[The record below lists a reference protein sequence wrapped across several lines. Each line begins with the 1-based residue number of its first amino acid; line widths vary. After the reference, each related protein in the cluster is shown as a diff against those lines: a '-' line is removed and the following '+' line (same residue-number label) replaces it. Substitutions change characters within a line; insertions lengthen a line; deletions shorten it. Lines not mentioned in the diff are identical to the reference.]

1 MGAKSNQ
8 VNIRDMPT
16 SNVRPGGGEES
27 DNMGGEIGQK
37 LDFGGV
43 FSETSLENL
52 SEVFL
57 IAEANTESGLLD
69 TPDEAAFQQPA
80 GFLETYFAEVFIGGE
95 ARNSFQAAV
104 QLPFAEEDFGR
115 YQLNG

>member
-1 MGAKSNQ
+1 MFYLIIWVQNQ
-8 VNIRDMPT
+8 TRSKVG
-16 SNVRPGGGEES
+16 PGGGEES
-27 DNMGGEIGQK
+27 DNLGGEIGQK

-43 FSETSLENL
+43 FPETSLENL

-80 GFLETYFAEVFIGGE
+80 GLLETYFAEVFIGGE
-95 ARNSFQAAV
+95 AGNSFQAAV